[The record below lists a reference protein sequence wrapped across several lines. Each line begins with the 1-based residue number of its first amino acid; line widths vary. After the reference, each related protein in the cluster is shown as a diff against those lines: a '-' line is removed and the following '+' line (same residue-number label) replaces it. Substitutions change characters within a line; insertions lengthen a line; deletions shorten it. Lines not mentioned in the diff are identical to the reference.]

1 MTLYLILVWSGE
13 TLEITKTK
21 EKTSLLAA
29 EPTLSKHSG
38 EFLQGKEVE

>member
-21 EKTSLLAA
+21 KKTSPLAT
-29 EPTLSKHSG
+29 EPTLGKHSG